1 MKKNITSIV
10 IGIIALIVCACGG
23 GAKTAETTTAAE
35 ETTTTTAETTTATE
49 EITEAETEVPTQLS
63 KEELLNSVGDTIT
76 TMGTIASDTV
86 ENKAKAKLKYCD
98 NVFLV
103 SGFVVDIET
112 DYIVL
117 ADSAYLGVPQLK
129 VYLPL
134 EEIVE
139 LENRE
144 KIDVVGHISS
154 DIESESTSDP
164 FGGNYTSDIYTM
176 DYAYFVNDRYEIS
189 GALFGINKSYAP
201 AFNFLVPATSDTA
214 WLLYFADDVDL
225 TEYGFDAFSR
235 DELTVLTKVYMKESY
250 NYEYKEAVPIEVKN
264 K

>member
-1 MKKNITSIV
+1 MKRLSAIILSV
-10 IGIIALIVCACGG
+10 VIALSVCACGG
-23 GAKTAETTTAAE
+23 GTKTAETTTVE
-35 ETTTTTAETTTATE
+35 ETTTAEETS
-49 EITEAETEVPTQLS
+49 EAEVPTQLS
-63 KEELLNSVGDTIT
+63 KEELLNSVGDAIT
-76 TMGTIASDTV
+76 TMGTIAGDTV
-86 ENKAKAKLKYCD
+86 ENKAKAKMTYC
-98 NVFLV
+98 NNNFLV
-103 SGFVVDIET
+103 RGYVVDIET

-144 KIDVVGHISS
+144 EIDVVGHIAS
-154 DIESESTSDP
+154 DIESESTSDA

-189 GALFGINKSYAP
+189 GALFGMNQSFAP

-214 WLLYFADDVDL
+214 RLLYFADDVDPA
-225 TEYGFDAFSR
+225 EYGFDAFSR
-235 DELTVLTKVYMKESY
+235 DEITVLTKVYMKESY
-250 NYEYKEAVPIEVKN
+250 DYEYKEAVPVEGSEK
-264 K
+264 KD